1 MSEHGD
7 TPSVRADDLDV
18 LVPAF
23 LRRLEVERNLSAH
36 TVRAYATD
44 LADFARWLERHGLK
58 PTEVDHRRLRGYLGE
73 LDRAGYARTTIN
85 RRLSA
90 VRTLFGWMVE
100 EGVLGSDPTS
110 VVSSPKRPRALPR
123 LIPADDLTRLLA
135 APDTSTPE
143 GIRDAA
149 VFELLYATG
158 MRVGELSALDLVS
171 LDLARAQVRVMGK
184 GSKERIVPLH
194 PFSVKVLRA
203 YLSIAR
209 PELARAREQ
218 ALFVSVRG
226 ARLSPDAVRT
236 VMKRTLRAAGLD
248 GSYSPHDIRH
258 TFATHLLEGGADLR
272 SVQELL
278 GHATLSTT
286 QVYTHLSI
294 GRLKDIHRDTH
305 PRG

>member
-123 LIPADDLTRLLA
+123 LIPADDLTQLLA

-158 MRVGELSALDLVS
+158 MRVGELSALDLGS

-194 PFSVKVLRA
+194 PFSVKVLLA
-203 YLSIAR
+203 YLSTAR